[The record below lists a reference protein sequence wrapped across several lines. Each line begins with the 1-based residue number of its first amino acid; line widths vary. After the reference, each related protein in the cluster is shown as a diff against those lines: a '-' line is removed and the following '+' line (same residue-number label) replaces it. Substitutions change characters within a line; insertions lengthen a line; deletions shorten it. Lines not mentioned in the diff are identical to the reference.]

1 MIKKIFAPLLAAI
14 IWGTAFVAQ
23 SIGADLVPNNPFAFN
38 AARSVVA
45 VITLAI
51 ILLISK
57 AIKPRQGDAPKPKSN
72 KKALLLGGLCCG
84 TAMAVATGLQQIG
97 LGETDAGKAG
107 FITAL
112 YIVLVP
118 VFSLFL
124 GRKTSLLTAFS
135 VVVTVIGMY
144 LLCVSDGFTIQSSDI
159 YIILCGVVF
168 TFQIMCIDH
177 FAPQTNSIALSLAQ
191 FAVMAVES
199 AVVSFLFEEPA
210 WDGLIAAC
218 IPILYLGIFS
228 SGIAY
233 TLQIYAQKGSDPTLV
248 ALLLSL
254 ESVFGAIAGALM
266 GETMTGREYLGCALM
281 LIAVVLS
288 QLPPDMMKNVL
299 RRKVKS
305 Q

>member
-23 SIGADLVPNNPFAFN
+23 SMGADHVPPFAFN

-168 TFQIMCIDH
+168 TVQIMCIDH

-191 FAVMAVES
+191 FAVMAIES
-199 AVVSFLFEEPA
+199 ALVSLLFETPE
-210 WDGLIAAC
+210 WEGLVAAC
-218 IPILYLGIFS
+218 LPILYLGVFS

-233 TLQIYAQKGSDPTLV
+233 TLQIYAQKGSDPTIV

-254 ESVFGAIAGALM
+254 ESVFGAIAGALLLD
-266 GETMTGREYLGCALM
+266 ETMTGREYLGCALM

-288 QLPPDMMKNVL
+288 QLPPDMIKNAL
-299 RRKVKS
+299 RRKAKS
-305 Q
+305 